1 MAASAKIIDLRN
13 LLAERFPHPS
23 CTTAKR
29 LNTGLPFLEES
40 IGGGLPRGAIT
51 ELISPGT
58 SAGSASLIH
67 ALVHCAYRDNY
78 FLALIDGRD
87 SFDPCGL
94 DNAWLQH
101 LLWVRCSK
109 ASEAVKAADLLL
121 RDGNF
126 PLVIVDLVLNA
137 PEELRKIPQT
147 NWYRLQRLVEVLPT
161 ACLVL
166 TRYEMV
172 SSAQL
177 KLVLENS
184 WDIQTFESEDALS
197 RLRIVVKRSHVQI
210 ELRISSQR
218 STRHDVRHD
227 LFAEFLFAGS
237 HAASAGTLRKTSS
250 VDRRTRK
257 ETGHHSTERSRRKR
271 RYSKRNDPEPGVGAI
286 IAGGHQ
292 SSCTHAG
299 KIDTGNFA
307 SLRVYSQS
315 FCGRHCAGCLH
326 SSVYEL
332 PQFE

>member
-1 MAASAKIIDLRN
+1 MAARAKIIDLRN

-23 CTTAKR
+23 SSTVSR
-29 LNTGLPFLEES
+29 LSTGLPCLEER
-40 IGGGLPRGAIT
+40 IRGGLPRGAIT
-51 ELISPGT
+51 ELISPVRSAGHSVAGA

-94 DNAWLQH
+94 NNEWLQH
-101 LLWVRCSK
+101 LLWIRCSK
-109 ASEAVKAADLLL
+109 ASESVKAADLLL

-147 NWYRLQRLVEVLPT
+147 NWYRLQRLVELLPT

-184 WDIQTFESEDALS
+184 WDIQTFETDDPLS
-197 RLRIVVKRSHVQI
+197 RLRIVVKRSHLSEVSH
-210 ELRISSQR
+210 LGYLATASQ
-218 STRHDVRHD
+218 
-227 LFAEFLFAGS
+227 GS
-237 HAASAGTLRKTSS
+237 HKSAAS
-250 VDRRTRK
+250 
-257 ETGHHSTERSRRKR
+257 
-271 RYSKRNDPEPGVGAI
+271 
-286 IAGGHQ
+286 
-292 SSCTHAG
+292 
-299 KIDTGNFA
+299 
-307 SLRVYSQS
+307 
-315 FCGRHCAGCLH
+315 
-326 SSVYEL
+326 
-332 PQFE
+332 

>member
-23 CTTAKR
+23 SATASR
-29 LNTGLPFLEES
+29 LSTGLPCLEKP
-40 IGGGLPRGAIT
+40 IDGGLPRGGIT
-51 ELISPGT
+51 ELISPAGSATHSVAGGPGT
-58 SAGSASLIH
+58 SVGSASLIR

-94 DNAWLQH
+94 DNAWLRH

-137 PEELRKIPQT
+137 PDELRKIPQT

-166 TRYEMV
+166 TRYEIV
-172 SSAQL
+172 GSAQL

-184 WDIQTFESEDALS
+184 WDIQTFESVDALS
-197 RLRIVVKRSHVQI
+197 KLRILMKRSH
-210 ELRISSQR
+210 LR
-218 STRHDVRHD
+218 
-227 LFAEFLFAGS
+227 
-237 HAASAGTLRKTSS
+237 S
-250 VDRRTRK
+250 VIN
-257 ETGHHSTERSRRKR
+257 S
-271 RYSKRNDPEPGVGAI
+271 
-286 IAGGHQ
+286 
-292 SSCTHAG
+292 
-299 KIDTGNFA
+299 
-307 SLRVYSQS
+307 
-315 FCGRHCAGCLH
+315 
-326 SSVYEL
+326 
-332 PQFE
+332 